1 MRRPILLVCAG
12 LCGLVLAL
20 AGCGGGGS
28 KSSATP
34 STEATT
40 TTTQT
45 TTTAATTTTATTTN
59 QSTTA
64 APSFATSG
72 NCKDLAESA
81 SKFSKALTGAEGDV
95 KKQAQ
100 LFQEFANKA
109 PSEIRSDV
117 QTIADAFTKIAN
129 AGVSFKAGQTPSA
142 DQLAKLQQALKGINQ
157 AKVTQASQNI
167 AAWTQKN
174 CHA

>member
-1 MRRPILLVCAG
+1 MIRRHVSLLCIAA
-12 LCGLVLAL
+12 LCGLALAL

-28 KSSATP
+28 KSSSP
-34 STEATT
+34 PE
-40 TTTQT
+40 T
-45 TTTAATTTTATTTN
+45 TTTAATTTTVTTTTATTTT

-64 APSFATSG
+64 APNFATSG
-72 NCKDLAESA
+72 NCRNLAQSA
-81 SKFSKALTGAEGDV
+81 SKFSQALTGAEGNL

-109 PSEIRSDV
+109 PAEIRSDV

-129 AGVSFKAGQTPSA
+129 AGVSLKAGQTPTA
-142 DQLAKLQQALKGINQ
+142 DQVAKLQQAVKGIDQ
-157 AKVTQASQNI
+157 AKVTQASRNV
-167 AAWTQKN
+167 AAWVQKN